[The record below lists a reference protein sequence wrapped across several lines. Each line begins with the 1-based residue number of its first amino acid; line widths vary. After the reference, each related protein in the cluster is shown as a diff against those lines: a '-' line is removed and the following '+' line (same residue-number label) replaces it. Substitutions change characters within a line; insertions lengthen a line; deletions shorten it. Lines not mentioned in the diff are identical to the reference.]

1 MPTATCK
8 AENVYRIDIGSEMDC
23 PANRAIPG
31 QLLSYLL
38 EVYSRVCGEYM
49 TKLGGADT
57 YNSVSK
63 GSVGSD
69 CEERYENSNP
79 FTSTHLS
86 EGKFAH
92 YLEV

>member
-1 MPTATCK
+1 
-8 AENVYRIDIGSEMDC
+8 
-23 PANRAIPG
+23 
-31 QLLSYLL
+31 
-38 EVYSRVCGEYM
+38 M

-79 FTSTHLS
+79 FTSTPLS